1 MPIRRSELAQ
11 KKKQADEKEDYVS
24 LNLPKRKNKNR
35 LTSQARIQF
44 LTNASEKVISYKID
58 AKIR

>member
-24 LNLPKRKNKNR
+24 LNLPKGKNKNR

-44 LTNASEKVISYKID
+44 LTNASEKIILYKID
-58 AKIR
+58 AKTR